1 MALVARTLL
10 GRYEVLAPL
19 GAGGMGEVYRARD
32 LRLGREVAV
41 KILPEH
47 LSGDPIALIRF
58 EREARAVAALSHPN
72 LLAIYDFGAD
82 GGVNFAVTE
91 LLRGETL
98 RGALSA
104 GAMPW
109 RRAVEVGAALADGLA
124 AAHSRGIVHRDL
136 KPANIF
142 LTEEGRVK
150 ILDFGLA
157 RWVQNPADGEP
168 NSAPTTPDPTR
179 PGTVLGT
186 VGYMSPEQVR
196 GETTTGSSDL
206 FAFGCVL
213 HEMLTGRAT
222 FPGSTALERM
232 AAILRDEPPPPSRL
246 APDVPPDLDR
256 VVASCLEKSPSRRP
270 SSAEELAASL
280 RGLLSVVGTDS
291 TVAASGARAA
301 APKRGSRTKSLAI
314 LPFINPAADPEMDYL
329 SEGITE
335 SLINGLSQLRKL
347 RVMARSTMFR
357 YRGDADP
364 QQVGRELGVGTV
376 LSGRVASRP
385 GVLSISAELV
395 DASNGWRLWGARY
408 DRPPADLLAVQEE
421 IAREITSNLKL
432 TLEPEQKKRLA
443 RRYEANREAYPLY
456 LKGRYHWNKGTVAG
470 FQKAMELFHEAI
482 EKDPA
487 YALAWAGVSDCYAML
502 GMDRYA
508 ALPPREAY
516 PKAKAA
522 ARKALEIDDT
532 LAEGHTSLAYA
543 LLISWEFAAAEEEFR
558 RAIQLNPGYAQAH
571 HFYGFLLSAR
581 GRDDESLAQFR
592 QALEADPLS
601 LIINADYGWAF
612 YCAHRYPEA
621 VEQLQKTIDMDA
633 RFPQSY
639 LWLGLAHQASGQF
652 ERSIA
657 AFDEGVRLTNGNPTF
672 VAGRGV
678 TLVAAGRR
686 SEAEAIL
693 ADFEE
698 RAKTQYVPMASMVQ
712 MNIAL
717 GHIDRAFEWLE
728 KAADYRA
735 SFMLPIRVYPFFDP
749 IRSDP
754 RFSRLLET
762 HGLA

>member
-1 MALVARTLL
+1 
-10 GRYEVLAPL
+10 
-19 GAGGMGEVYRARD
+19 
-32 LRLGREVAV
+32 
-41 KILPEH
+41 
-47 LSGDPIALIRF
+47 
-58 EREARAVAALSHPN
+58 
-72 LLAIYDFGAD
+72 
-82 GGVNFAVTE
+82 
-91 LLRGETL
+91 
-98 RGALSA
+98 
-104 GAMPW
+104 
-109 RRAVEVGAALADGLA
+109 
-124 AAHSRGIVHRDL
+124 
-136 KPANIF
+136 
-142 LTEEGRVK
+142 
-150 ILDFGLA
+150 
-157 RWVQNPADGEP
+157 
-168 NSAPTTPDPTR
+168 
-179 PGTVLGT
+179 
-186 VGYMSPEQVR
+186 
-196 GETTTGSSDL
+196 
-206 FAFGCVL
+206 
-213 HEMLTGRAT
+213 MLTGRAA
-222 FPGSTALERM
+222 FSGATALERM

-246 APDVPPDLDR
+246 APDVPPELDR

-314 LPFINPAADPEMDYL
+314 LPFVNPSADPEMDYL

-364 QQVGRELGVGTV
+364 QQVGRELGVATV

-385 GVLSISAELV
+385 GVLSIGVELV

-443 RRYEANREAYPLY
+443 RRYKADREAYPLY
-456 LKGRYHWNKGTVAG
+456 LKGRYHWNKGTVPG

-522 ARKALEIDDT
+522 ARKALEIDDG
-532 LAEGHTSLAYA
+532 LAEAHTSLAYA
-543 LLISWEFAAAEEEFR
+543 LLISWEFAASEEEFR
-558 RAIQLNPGYAQAH
+558 RAVQLNPDYAQAH

-581 GRDDESLAQFR
+581 GRADESLGEFR
-592 QALEADPLS
+592 QALEIDPLS

-621 VEQLQKTIDMDA
+621 VEQLVKTIDMDA

-639 LWLGLAHQASGQF
+639 LWLGLAYQASGQL
-652 ERSIA
+652 EQSIA
-657 AFDEGVRLTNGNPTF
+657 AFDEGVRLTGGNPTF

-754 RFSRLLET
+754 RFSRLLEA